1 MAFCTPLSRADRT
14 MPRTDRWSPGNSRG
28 HHGPLRG
35 TRDHTRRSEGHS
47 DGHHRPRGRSAGDE
61 QGREL
66 RGRSRERSTLT
77 RVRPSRRP
85 TPSEMRDRSMRREH
99 SRSRERSTLS
109 RLSSRTITHSLQHRE
124 AGHTPGYS
132 TEPEQR
138 SLAHSQSQTTLNA
151 SEILRNVR
159 ARVVQTHS
167 LPMYL
172 GPSTQGKRTVA
183 NSAVLF
189 QNHVSKILATT
200 DDGVFALPQDS
211 PGNPVWRTRADDLT
225 SKRREL
231 LTDLLAD
238 YFPTYCLMTESQ
250 PVVVY
255 RISGQCQPTQVRHVT
270 ATDWLRLLVRE
281 EGLNSEAKHA
291 ALETLDS
298 ITTKPD
304 ESWLSA
310 TAHQVSAFRATRI
323 DLNRPHV
330 TEATFFWRYVSEH
343 DLKELMERLAY
354 LLVPSELERFGVDAI
369 TNIFI
374 KEASDTLRTN
384 PVEPQCPMG
393 YNMRMRG
400 TETRELF
407 DRYANMLSARRPRN
421 NKRKFSS
428 RTHIAAIGNHSAPHK
443 TPSDHAAENEE
454 LRQLLRDAKESIY
467 RLTGRDSLTPTDTT
481 PKSSGVAPPRY
492 AAAYQAASHSVAAIQ
507 NQTATV
513 SGQHGVPFLT
523 RRFDDQRNKRNNR
536 DEAHLPSA
544 APSRPCPAPTATRR
558 EITSFIRVNR
568 ICFRHAFGIPSV
580 SSAKCPYNHNLIL
593 EGYYKHLPRA
603 NKSVRNHESTPRPA
617 GHTDTLALSAE
628 SVNAL
633 AYLAGLQC
641 DDDDESVGTP
651 DTDTA
656 HDEQPFIE
664 SYPYTSGSDVW
675 PPTAPDTN

>member
-1 MAFCTPLSRADRT
+1 
-14 MPRTDRWSPGNSRG
+14 MPRTDRRSPSRSRG
-28 HHGPLRG
+28 HHGPPRG
-35 TRDHTRRSEGHS
+35 TRDHTRRSEDHS
-47 DGHHRPRGRSAGDE
+47 DGHHRPRGRSATDE

-77 RVRPSRRP
+77 RARPSRRP
-85 TPSEMRDRSMRREH
+85 TASGMHDRSMRRER

-109 RLSSRTITHSLQHRE
+109 RLSSRRRTHSLQHRE
-124 AGHTPGYS
+124 AGHTPAYS

-151 SEILRNVR
+151 SKILRNVR

-172 GPSTQGKRTVA
+172 GPSTQGERTVA

-238 YFPTYCLMTESQ
+238 YLPTYCLMTESQ

-255 RISGQCQPTQVRHVT
+255 RISGQCEPTQVRHVT

-291 ALETLDS
+291 SMGALDS

-310 TAHQVSAFRATRI
+310 TARLVSAFRATRI
-323 DLNRPHV
+323 DPDRPHV

-343 DLKELMERLAY
+343 DLKELMERLAH

-374 KEASDTLRTN
+374 TEASDTLRTN

-428 RTHIAAIGNHSAPHK
+428 HTHIAALRNHSAPHS
-443 TPSDHAAENEE
+443 TPSDHAAENAE

-467 RLTGRDSLTPTDTT
+467 RLTGRDFSILTDTT

-492 AAAYQAASHSVAAIQ
+492 AAAYQVAPPSVAAIQ
-507 NQTATV
+507 NQTATAP
-513 SGQHGVPFLT
+513 GQYGVPFLT
-523 RRFDDQRNKRNNR
+523 RRLDDQRNKRNYR
-536 DEAHLPSA
+536 DEAHPSSA
-544 APSRPCPAPTATRR
+544 APPRPCPAPTATRR
-558 EITSFIRVNR
+558 EITSFIRTNR
-568 ICFRHAFGIPSV
+568 ICFRHAFGMPCV
-580 SSAKCPYNHNLIL
+580 SSDKCPYNHNIIP

-603 NKSVRNHESTPRPA
+603 NKSVRSHESTPRPV

-656 HDEQPFIE
+656 HHEQPFIE

-675 PPTAPDTN
+675 PPTAPGTN

>member
-1 MAFCTPLSRADRT
+1 
-14 MPRTDRWSPGNSRG
+14 MPRTDRWSPSRSRDQY
-28 HHGPLRG
+28 GPPRG
-35 TRDHTRRSEGHS
+35 TRDHTRRGEDHS
-47 DGHHRPRGRSAGDE
+47 VGHHRPRGRLATDE

-85 TPSEMRDRSMRREH
+85 TASEMHDRSVRRER

-109 RLSSRTITHSLQHRE
+109 RLSSRRRTHSLQHRE
-124 AGHTPGYS
+124 AGHTPAYS
-132 TEPEQR
+132 TELEQR
-138 SLAHSQSQTTLNA
+138 SLAHSQSQTNLNA
-151 SEILRNVR
+151 SKILRNVR

-172 GPSTQGKRTVA
+172 GPSTQGERTVA

-211 PGNPVWRTRADDLT
+211 PGNPLWRTRADDLT

-238 YFPTYCLMTESQ
+238 YLPTYCLMTESQ

-255 RISGQCQPTQVRHVT
+255 RISGQCEPTQVRHVT

-291 ALETLDS
+291 ALEALDS

-310 TAHQVSAFRATRI
+310 TARLVSAFRATRI
-323 DLNRPHV
+323 DPDRPHV

-343 DLKELMERLAY
+343 DLKELMERLAH
-354 LLVPSELERFGVDAI
+354 LLVPSELECFGVDVI

-374 KEASDTLRTN
+374 TEASDTLRTN

-393 YNMRMRG
+393 YNIRMRG

-421 NKRKFSS
+421 NKRKFIS
-428 RTHIAAIGNHSAPHK
+428 RTQIAALSNHSAPHS
-443 TPSDHAAENEE
+443 TPSDHAAENAE

-467 RLTGRDSLTPTDTT
+467 RLTGRDPSTPTDTT
-481 PKSSGVAPPRY
+481 LKSSGVAPPRY
-492 AAAYQAASHSVAAIQ
+492 AAAYQAASPSVAAIQ
-507 NQTATV
+507 NQTATAP
-513 SGQHGVPFLT
+513 GQHRVPFLT
-523 RRFDDQRNKRNNR
+523 RRLDDQRNKRNNR
-536 DEAHLPSA
+536 DEAHPSSA
-544 APSRPCPAPTATRR
+544 APPRPCPAPTATRR

-568 ICFRHAFGIPSV
+568 ICFRHAFGMPCV
-580 SSAKCPYNHNLIL
+580 SSAKCPYNHNIIP

-603 NKSVRNHESTPRPA
+603 NKSVRSHESTPRPV

-656 HDEQPFIE
+656 HHEQPFIE

-675 PPTAPDTN
+675 PPTAPGTN

>member
-1 MAFCTPLSRADRT
+1 MAFCSPLSRADRT
-14 MPRTDRWSPGNSRG
+14 IPRTDRWSPSRSRG
-28 HHGPLRG
+28 HYGPPRG
-35 TRDHTRRSEGHS
+35 TQDHARRSEGHS
-47 DGHHRPRGRSAGDE
+47 DGHHRPRGRLAADE

-85 TPSEMRDRSMRREH
+85 THSEMHDRSMRRER
-99 SRSRERSTLS
+99 SRFRERSTLS
-109 RLSSRTITHSLQHRE
+109 RLSSRRRTHSLQHRE
-124 AGHTPGYS
+124 AGHTPAYS

-151 SEILRNVR
+151 SKILRNVR

-172 GPSTQGKRTVA
+172 GPSTQGQRTVA

-211 PGNPVWRTRADDLT
+211 SGNPVWRTRADDLT

-231 LTDLLAD
+231 LTNLLAD
-238 YFPTYCLMTESQ
+238 YLPTYCLMTESQ

-255 RISGQCQPTQVRHVT
+255 RISGQCEPTQVRHVT

-291 ALETLDS
+291 ALEALDS

-310 TAHQVSAFRATRI
+310 TARLISAFRATRI
-323 DLNRPHV
+323 DPDRCHV
-330 TEATFFWRYVSEH
+330 TEATLFWRYVSEH
-343 DLKELMERLAY
+343 DLKELMERLAH

-374 KEASDTLRTN
+374 TEASDTLRTN

-393 YNMRMRG
+393 YNMRMRR

-428 RTHIAAIGNHSAPHK
+428 RAHIAAISNHSAPHS
-443 TPSDHAAENEE
+443 TPSDHAAENAE
-454 LRQLLRDAKESIY
+454 LRQLLRDAKESIPQP
-467 RLTGRDSLTPTDTT
+467 RLT
-481 PKSSGVAPPRY
+481 
-492 AAAYQAASHSVAAIQ
+492 
-507 NQTATV
+507 
-513 SGQHGVPFLT
+513 
-523 RRFDDQRNKRNNR
+523 
-536 DEAHLPSA
+536 
-544 APSRPCPAPTATRR
+544 
-558 EITSFIRVNR
+558 
-568 ICFRHAFGIPSV
+568 
-580 SSAKCPYNHNLIL
+580 
-593 EGYYKHLPRA
+593 LPR
-603 NKSVRNHESTPRPA
+603 SPPA
-617 GHTDTLALSAE
+617 
-628 SVNAL
+628 
-633 AYLAGLQC
+633 
-641 DDDDESVGTP
+641 
-651 DTDTA
+651 
-656 HDEQPFIE
+656 
-664 SYPYTSGSDVW
+664 
-675 PPTAPDTN
+675 